1 MRNKTIS
8 FKVSPEEY
16 TIITKFFKRYGDRS
30 KALREAILKKAKAE
44 EERKKR
50 ITAKLFKALEVIPND
65 REEFNRIIEEGRE
78 DDYFD

>member
-16 TIITKFFKRYGDRS
+16 GIITKFFRRYGARS
-30 KALREAILKKAKAE
+30 RALREAILEKAKAE

-50 ITAKLFKALEVIPND
+50 ITAKLFKALDALPFSQ
-65 REEFNRIIEEGRE
+65 EEAEKIIEEGRE
-78 DDYFD
+78 DDYFN

>member
-1 MRNKTIS
+1 MRNKTIT

-16 TIITKFFKRYGDRS
+16 GIITKFFKRYGDRS

-50 ITAKLFKALEVIPND
+50 ITAKLFKALEAIPDN

-78 DDYFD
+78 DDYFN